1 MFLYKYNLV
10 NVRLTTTN
18 KQLYNIF
25 FEKNQT
31 EINFR
36 KLYLFIL
43 FLKNL
48 QEVAMKDTPSRIPT
62 SKT

>member
-1 MFLYKYNLV
+1 MFLYKYDLV

-25 FEKNQT
+25 FEKKQT